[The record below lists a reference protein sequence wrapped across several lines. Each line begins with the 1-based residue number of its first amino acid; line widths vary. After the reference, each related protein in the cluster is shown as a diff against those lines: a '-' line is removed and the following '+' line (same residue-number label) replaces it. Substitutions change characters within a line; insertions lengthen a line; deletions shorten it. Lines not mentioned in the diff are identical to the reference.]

1 MRRLSQRRLH
11 PIMIRSPLT
20 GSPLTDSPLT
30 EKTLLGGVRSVSYP
44 NTLLSP
50 TRRSQFGSSG
60 CKIVGDRRL
69 CLFIMT
75 TIGRSYLQNKQQTSC
90 TTTLPPTPG
99 VPTTPSTPLADD
111 DPLLT
116 LRYRISLDHLL
127 TSSHCGLFS
136 FHSLHLSHSLLAADI
151 HPDLTTIFS
160 YFIFIFTFIHHVLQR
175 VTVRR
180 ATTCTHEYP
189 CAYKGTIRT
198 SAFSSS

>member
-1 MRRLSQRRLH
+1 
-11 PIMIRSPLT
+11 
-20 GSPLTDSPLT
+20 
-30 EKTLLGGVRSVSYP
+30 V
-44 NTLLSP
+44 
-50 TRRSQFGSSG
+50 
-60 CKIVGDRRL
+60 
-69 CLFIMT
+69 FIHYDDHREILPSKQT
-75 TIGRSYLQNKQQTSC
+75 TNFMYND
-90 TTTLPPTPG
+90 
-99 VPTTPSTPLADD
+99 PSTPLADD

-189 CAYKGTIRT
+189 CAYKGTVRT
-198 SAFSSS
+198 SAFSSSWVAHTDGYARASARL